1 MIAAATRA
9 RLAAMLG
16 ERVRFDVPMARH
28 TSLRVGGPA
37 DAFATPADRDELAA
51 LLALCEELGLRRTF
65 LGKGFNT
72 LVLDEGVDGVVIQL
86 SRLRGLE
93 RVGEELLRAEVG
105 VSHAQLTRFCVEH
118 GLAGLEF
125 GAGIPGTI
133 GGWLAMNAGIGER
146 ELVDVVHDIEVMDA
160 DGGAIRHLERA
171 GLDFRYRALHGL
183 APGTALISAGLEVT
197 PSEPARVRATVDA
210 LLARRAESQ
219 PLNVPSC
226 GSVFKNPPSDHAGR
240 LIEAAGLKGERI
252 GGAEISS
259 IHANF
264 IANPGGATAADVLA
278 LIDRVRERIE
288 AASGLRLEPEV
299 RVIGRER

>member
-1 MIAAATRA
+1 MIDAATRA
-9 RLAAMLG
+9 RLDAMLG
-16 ERVRFDVPMARH
+16 DRVHFDVPMARH

-37 DAFATPADRDELAA
+37 DAFATPADRGELAA
-51 LLALCEELGLRRTF
+51 LLGLCAELGLRRTF

-72 LVLDEGVDGVVIQL
+72 LVLDEGVDGIVIQL
-86 SRLRGLE
+86 SRMRALE
-93 RVGEELLRAEVG
+93 RAGDDLVRAEVG
-105 VSHAQLTRFCVEH
+105 VSHSQLTRFCVAN

-146 ELVDVVHDIEVMDA
+146 ELVDVVRDVEVMDP
-160 DGGAIRHLERA
+160 DGSAIRCVGREDLE
-171 GLDFRYRALHGL
+171 FRYRALHGL
-183 APGTALISAGLEVT
+183 PDGTALVSAGLEVT
-197 PSEPARVRATVDA
+197 PSEPARVQAAVDE

-226 GSVFKNPPSDHAGR
+226 GSVFKNPPDDYAGR

-252 GGAEISS
+252 GGAAISS
-259 IHANF
+259 VHANF
-264 IANPGGATAADVLA
+264 IANQGGATAADVLA

-288 AASGLRLEPEV
+288 GASGLRLETEV
-299 RVIGRER
+299 RVIGRNS